1 MTRVRPLLFSH
12 TAKSNFTIGI
22 RIDIQISDRDIEK
35 FTNLK
40 IYFYSMFIEIVY
52 THIYRLIHIFCNLII
67 SDSQRYQ
74 AHSLFIL
81 KTYFSD
87 SWKKYGMEGN
97 KSPCHVQLLQL

>member
-22 RIDIQISDRDIEK
+22 RIDIPISDRDIEK

-52 THIYRLIHIFCNLII
+52 TYRGHFPPSTIHIFCNLII

-74 AHSLFIL
+74 APQSIYFKDLF
-81 KTYFSD
+81 F
-87 SWKKYGMEGN
+87 
-97 KSPCHVQLLQL
+97 

>member
-52 THIYRLIHIFCNLII
+52 TYIYISVNSYSIYIYRGHFPPSTIHIFCNLII

-74 AHSLFIL
+74 APQSIYFKDLF
-81 KTYFSD
+81 F
-87 SWKKYGMEGN
+87 
-97 KSPCHVQLLQL
+97 